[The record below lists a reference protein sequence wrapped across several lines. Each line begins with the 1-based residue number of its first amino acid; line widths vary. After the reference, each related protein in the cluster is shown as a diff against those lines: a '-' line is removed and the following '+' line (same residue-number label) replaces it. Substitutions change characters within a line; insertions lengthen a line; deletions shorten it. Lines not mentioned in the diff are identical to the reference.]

1 MPTVE
6 VLALLIAARDKL
18 NRAIE
23 ALQRAA
29 KPEPQAGRVGTT
41 ETLAPSTEVGS
52 STLAEQERILISR
65 ALETAGGNQS
75 EAARILGISRDAL
88 RYKLKKHNLGTP
100 RSS

>member
-1 MPTVE
+1 MPTDE
-6 VLALLIAARDKL
+6 VLALLIAARDRL

-29 KPEPQAGRVGTT
+29 KPAPAGLEGTT

-52 STLAEQERILISR
+52 STLAGQERILISR
-65 ALETAGGNQS
+65 ALETAGDNQS
-75 EAARILGISRDAL
+75 AAARILGISRDSL
-88 RYKLKKHNLGTP
+88 RYKVKKHNLGTP